1 MSAVSPATV
10 VVVAQEVVSTPADD
24 TGRTIQMVVGA
35 LIALAVLLALLT
47 LWYWRRTDPRR
58 RAAREAAAAAAP
70 SSAPVGRHGPGE
82 RSGSTSSGA
91 ARPATS
97 PRNTSEG
104 GLSADEWLRLTGPG
118 QSSPKSSS

>member
-1 MSAVSPATV
+1 MSAVSLAT
-10 VVVAQEVVSTPADD
+10 VVVAQEVVSTRADD

-58 RAAREAAAAAAP
+58 RAAREAPAAAP
-70 SSAPVGRHGPGE
+70 SSAPVVRHGPEE

-97 PRNTSEG
+97 RRNTSEG